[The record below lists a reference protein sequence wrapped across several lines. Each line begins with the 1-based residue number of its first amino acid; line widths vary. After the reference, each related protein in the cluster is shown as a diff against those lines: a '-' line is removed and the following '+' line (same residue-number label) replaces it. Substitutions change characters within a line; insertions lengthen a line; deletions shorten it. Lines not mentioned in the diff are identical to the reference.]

1 MEYVLT
7 RSPFSED
14 NDLIN
19 NHTGEV
25 AGKNVNVD
33 KSVNVGMKIVNA
45 MQGFSV
51 HDYSFKK
58 KDKAITMKAHSA
70 VELDG
75 EVVDVDPQLLFQRL
89 MEMLMSIL
97 RGQLLKQQS

>member
-19 NHTGEV
+19 IHTGEV
-25 AGKNVNVD
+25 AGNNVNVD

-45 MQGFSV
+45 MQG
-51 HDYSFKK
+51 DQC
-58 KDKAITMKAHSA
+58 AW
-70 VELDG
+70 
-75 EVVDVDPQLLFQRL
+75 LLLQ
-89 MEMLMSIL
+89 EK
-97 RGQLLKQQS
+97 G